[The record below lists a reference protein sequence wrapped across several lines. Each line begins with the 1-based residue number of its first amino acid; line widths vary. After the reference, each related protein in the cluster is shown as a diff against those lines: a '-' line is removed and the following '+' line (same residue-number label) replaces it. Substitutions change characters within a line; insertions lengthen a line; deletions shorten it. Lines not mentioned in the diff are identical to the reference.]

1 MLNNVP
7 IHKFLY
13 VFFSWVLA
21 DAESIAVARMKIMT
35 EGTDDYV
42 AKLDLANYVFRS
54 IEVF

>member
-1 MLNNVP
+1 MIL
-7 IHKFLY
+7 
-13 VFFSWVLA
+13 FSWVLA

-35 EGTDDYV
+35 EGTEDYDV

>member
-1 MLNNVP
+1 MIL
-7 IHKFLY
+7 
-13 VFFSWVLA
+13 FSWVLA